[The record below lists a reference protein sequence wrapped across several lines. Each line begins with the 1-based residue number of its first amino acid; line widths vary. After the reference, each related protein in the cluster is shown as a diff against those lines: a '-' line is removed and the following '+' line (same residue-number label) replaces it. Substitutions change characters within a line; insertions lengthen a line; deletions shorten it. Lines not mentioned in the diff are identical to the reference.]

1 MNGSLRICAR
11 TQNFQVKSSRSSF
24 VNLLERFWC
33 HKINLLMFTSVRP
46 VHKVTLFGF
55 AGEGSLPAGR
65 IEVKLR
71 FCLRRI
77 SLPTH
82 PMRLNVCGSLADS
95 IPNVDVWPFVAIRM
109 PFGMIRMCVIRMYG
123 IQAGLQTSR

>member
-1 MNGSLRICAR
+1 
-11 TQNFQVKSSRSSF
+11 
-24 VNLLERFWC
+24 
-33 HKINLLMFTSVRP
+33 MFTSVRP

-55 AGEGSLPAGR
+55 AGEGLFAGR
-65 IEVKLR
+65 PGIEVKLR

-95 IPNVDVWPFVAIRM
+95 IPNVDVWPFVAVRM

-123 IQAGLQTSR
+123 IQAGVQTIR